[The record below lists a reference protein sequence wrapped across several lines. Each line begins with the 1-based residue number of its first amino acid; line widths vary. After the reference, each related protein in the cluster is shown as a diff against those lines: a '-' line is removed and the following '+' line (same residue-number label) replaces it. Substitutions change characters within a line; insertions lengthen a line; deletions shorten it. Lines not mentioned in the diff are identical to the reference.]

1 MRNASLCLCLGTLVS
16 RDSRASRLSCLATLV
31 TPVVCTQDRDTARA
45 EAGDARA
52 DLANQVPRPDVRD
65 QGGRPHSIS
74 LSHSISLE
82 VLAPCVCFATA
93 RLPHSTSP
101 PLSSPCEAS

>member
-1 MRNASLCLCLGTLVS
+1 MQACATLLYVYVSGLWCLGT
-16 RDSRASRLSCLATLV
+16 V

-93 RLPHSTSP
+93 AC
-101 PLSSPCEAS
+101 LSSPCEAS